1 MYEGYWMLQLENLF
15 CSFLTKQ
22 YKLVNSVGQD
32 KCIGQFVSPH
42 TKNIEIV
49 LIASNELNGCL
60 NGYKFKLQ
68 KVLNIGEYNDWI

>member
-1 MYEGYWMLQLENLF
+1 M
-15 CSFLTKQ
+15 
-22 YKLVNSVGQD
+22 GQD

-68 KVLNIGEYNDWI
+68 KVLNIGKYYDWILIQNMLNIIFII